1 MTRQIATFLLG
12 DTLFGADIL
21 LVREICRYKT
31 VSRIPGSPPHL
42 CGLMNLRGRVV
53 TIIDL
58 GVCFNKAP
66 KTEAEQ
72 CQLLIFKV
80 RQEIADYNHHQH
92 LKDLFMGDD
101 IAGFLIDRMDDVL
114 TVGDE
119 EILPPPPNIADIDE
133 ALIDGII
140 QRENHLVILLNI
152 PALLEEVMTAV
163 AKINE

>member
-31 VSRIPGSPPHL
+31 ISRIPGSPPHL

-58 GVCFNKAP
+58 GVCFNRPP
-66 KTEAEQ
+66 KTDLGT

-80 RQEIADYNHHQH
+80 QQEIAEYNHQYMKN
-92 LKDLFMGDD
+92 LLMGDD

-114 TVGDE
+114 TVEDE

-133 ALIDGII
+133 ALINGII
-140 QRENHLVILLNI
+140 QIDNQLVILLNI
-152 PALLEEVMTAV
+152 STVLEEVMTAV
-163 AKINE
+163 AKMN